1 MNNALR
7 MVSAFGD
14 LINETKKD
22 KIAFK
27 KRMLIASGCTFPDDW
42 DKLPVEEQESRINK
56 ALEVNV
62 NNVDDYKPKCA
73 DCEDSGED
81 LYGDDCRNA
90 IHNKTSNPN
99 KRKEK

>member
-14 LINETKKD
+14 LINENKKD
-22 KIAFK
+22 KLAFK

-42 DKLPVEEQESRINK
+42 DKLPLEEQEKRINN
-56 ALEVNV
+56 ALEVN
-62 NNVDDYKPKCA
+62 
-73 DCEDSGED
+73 
-81 LYGDDCRNA
+81 
-90 IHNKTSNPN
+90 NKTSNPN

>member
-7 MVSAFGD
+7 MVSAFGE

-42 DKLPVEEQESRINK
+42 DKLPLEEQEKRINN
-56 ALEVNV
+56 ALEVN
-62 NNVDDYKPKCA
+62 
-73 DCEDSGED
+73 
-81 LYGDDCRNA
+81 
-90 IHNKTSNPN
+90 NKTSNPN

>member
-1 MNNALR
+1 MNNTLR

-22 KIAFK
+22 KLEFK
-27 KRMLIASGCTFPDDW
+27 KRMLIASGCTFPKDW
-42 DKLPVEEQESRINK
+42 DKLPIEEQERRINK
-56 ALEVNV
+56 ALKVNV

-81 LYGDDCRNA
+81 LYGDDCRNN
-90 IHNKTSNPN
+90 IHKKTSNPKIRSN
-99 KRKEK
+99 K

>member
-1 MNNALR
+1 MNNTLR

-14 LINETKKD
+14 LMNETKKD

-42 DKLPVEEQESRINK
+42 DKLPIEEQESRINK
-56 ALEVNV
+56 ALEVN
-62 NNVDDYKPKCA
+62 N
-73 DCEDSGED
+73 S
-81 LYGDDCRNA
+81 
-90 IHNKTSNPN
+90 TSNPN